1 MGEKGQKVWCDK
13 AVEKK
18 IKKLKKEKKKGS
30 NVVNPPEIDEN
41 IAVGVKVFTGPTFL
55 F

>member
-18 IKKLKKEKKKGS
+18 KKKLKKEKKRGQMW
-30 NVVNPPEIDEN
+30 
-41 IAVGVKVFTGPTFL
+41 
-55 F
+55 

>member
-18 IKKLKKEKKKGS
+18 KKVKKEKK
-30 NVVNPPEIDEN
+30 
-41 IAVGVKVFTGPTFL
+41 GVKCGKPS
-55 F
+55 